1 MKDEQDFSKM
11 THPIGHISW
20 KSWREQD
27 VGHFLSGYPYF
38 LITKQDSQ
46 KDNIS
51 YLWALDTERENLE
64 DYRYK
69 LLDQGKFSEMID
81 KGNALMDAL
90 PPKKRLVNTDGI
102 ERFWKSP

>member
-1 MKDEQDFSKM
+1 MKDEQDFSK
-11 THPIGHISW
+11 TTRPIGHISW

-27 VGHFLSGYPYF
+27 VGHFLRGYPYF
-38 LITKQDSQ
+38 LITKQDSK
-46 KDNIS
+46 KDSIS
-51 YLWALDTERENLE
+51 YLWALDTERENIQ

-90 PPKKRLVNTDGI
+90 PPIKRLVRGFCN
-102 ERFWKSP
+102 

>member
-1 MKDEQDFSKM
+1 MKDEQDFSKI
-11 THPIGHISW
+11 TRPIGHISW

-38 LITKQDSQ
+38 LITT
-46 KDNIS
+46 KDEND
-51 YLWALDTERENLE
+51 YLWALDTEREDIK

-69 LLDQGKFSEMID
+69 FLEQGKFSDLMD

-102 ERFWKSP
+102 QHFCG